1 MKLAWQ
7 NPEVSNILL
16 YGGSRGGKSA
26 GMMALVIGRAM
37 AAPGTKH
44 AIFRLTLTSCNRQLG
59 PARGTFPEMMK
70 MLFPNVEVHV
80 AKSESIVTFPNG
92 SEILF
97 EGLDP
102 TRIDKVLGAQYA
114 TAWVNECNE
123 IADYE
128 GIILQLASRMSDTQP
143 IMHQGKP
150 VVRDGKVQMLRPLM
164 LFDCNPNV
172 KDDWEYKLFQQKLDP
187 MSSQPLDDPESY
199 ASLLVPPQDNAA
211 NQAEGYAEGLRRR
224 YKHSPKQMA
233 RFVEGLWSDNNPNAL
248 FRRDMFKYGD
258 EPASLLR
265 IVVGV
270 DPAGSSGNGSDYTGI
285 VVVGLGSDGHAYV
298 LEDAS
303 IKGTPE
309 QWAAEVKRV
318 YDDWQADLIVAERN
332 YGGEMVEH
340 TIRSAHRNLPVKT
353 VVASRGKIARAEP
366 VSIEYHKGKVIHTEV
381 FKELEE
387 QMCDYTPA
395 TKKSPDRMDALVW
408 ALTELLKLNTGMLG
422 TVKVKHGSGVWR

>member
-1 MKLAWQ
+1 M
-7 NPEVSNILL
+7 EML
-16 YGGSRGGKSA
+16 Y
-26 GMMALVIGRAM
+26 
-37 AAPGTKH
+37 PGYMQ
-44 AIFRLTLTSCNRQLG
+44 RPDVTL
-59 PARGTFPEMMK
+59 
-70 MLFPNVEVHV
+70 
-80 AKSESIVTFPNG
+80 AKSESIFTFHNG

-102 TRIDKVLGAQYA
+102 SRIDKVLGAQYA

-123 IADYE
+123 ISDYE
-128 GIILQLASRMSDTQP
+128 GVILQLASRMADSKP
-143 IMHQGKP
+143 IMNRGKKVMGEDGKP
-150 VVRDGKVQMLRPLM
+150 VMLRPLM

-172 KDDWEYKLFQQKLDP
+172 KDDWEYKLFQLKQDP
-187 MSSQPLDDPESY
+187 LSNQPLDDADNY
-199 ASLLVPPQDNAA
+199 ASLLVPPHDNAA
-211 NQAEGYAEGLRRR
+211 NQALGYADALKRR
-224 YKHSPKQMA
+224 YKHSPKMMA
-233 RFVEGLWSDNNPNAL
+233 RFVEGMWSDNNPSAL
-248 FRRDMFKYGD
+248 FRRDMFKYRD
-258 EPASLLR
+258 APESLLR

-285 VVVGLGSDGHAYV
+285 VVVGLDREGNAYV

-309 QWAAEVKRV
+309 QWAAETKRMF
-318 YDDWQADLIVAERN
+318 DEWEADLIVAERN

-353 VVASRGKIARAEP
+353 VTASRSKIVRAEP
-366 VSIEYHKGKVIHTEV
+366 VSIEYHKGRVFHTMP

-408 ALTELLKLNTGMLG
+408 ALTELLKLNTSNLG
-422 TVKVKHGSGVWR
+422 TVTVKHGTGVWR